1 MSLQEISGLSF
12 FDFFFELFG
21 SILALKNGFFGLETT
36 WNVSP
41 YSLKKWKIYR
51 NSWMMLDAHFH
62 RIWQLKKK
70 GQFWSLCLLLWYSC
84 VATVYLVVHLILIPI
99 KDIQRPFKK
108 NKNRS
113 MCCLPSQK
121 TRPENV
127 SENFRLQWRT
137 AARVEVHVRL
147 FQWHFSRPLEKK
159 ITQWFLGDS
168 YHHREIKKKICAS
181 TVYSILIIPPAFF
194 FESFEVGFTGLC
206 EWVISHFPVQN
217 GKKHRNK

>member
-1 MSLQEISGLSF
+1 MEDIPKLLDDVGCTFSSH
-12 FDFFFELFG
+12 
-21 SILALKNGFFGLETT
+21 LAVEEKRTVLEF
-36 WNVSP
+36 V
-41 YSLKKWKIYR
+41 
-51 NSWMMLDAHFH
+51 
-62 RIWQLKKK
+62 
-70 GQFWSLCLLLWYSC
+70 
-84 VATVYLVVHLILIPI
+84 LVVVIFLCSYSISCSSSHIDTYQRHS
-99 KDIQRPFKK
+99 KTIQK

>member
-1 MSLQEISGLSF
+1 MEDLPKLLDDVGCTFSLH
-12 FDFFFELFG
+12 
-21 SILALKNGFFGLETT
+21 LAVEEKRTVLEF
-36 WNVSP
+36 V
-41 YSLKKWKIYR
+41 
-51 NSWMMLDAHFH
+51 
-62 RIWQLKKK
+62 
-70 GQFWSLCLLLWYSC
+70 
-84 VATVYLVVHLILIPI
+84 LVVVIFLCSYSISCSSSRI
-99 KDIQRPFKK
+99 DTYQRSFKK

-181 TVYSILIIPPAFF
+181 KLYTNYTSCLFF
-194 FESFEVGFTGLC
+194 FWEFWGWFHRVVWMSYFSFQGAKR
-206 EWVISHFPVQN
+206 
-217 GKKHRNK
+217 KK